1 VVDILDRLEI
11 RKKHIIIG
19 NKFDCVDGV
28 TLTLSKMNVDQERA
42 ISSMFRA
49 LTLFVQKYGTH
60 EPDAEMAGHYLSELK
75 IFINTQDS
83 KIRHRSVP
91 EVREIPMCPDAPEF
105 TRRDYESGYVEYNP
119 ITRVLKV
126 GGVRVIH

>member
-1 VVDILDRLEI
+1 
-11 RKKHIIIG
+11 
-19 NKFDCVDGV
+19 
-28 TLTLSKMNVDQERA
+28 MNVDQERA

-49 LTLFVQKYGTH
+49 LNLFVQTYGTRDGTR

-83 KIRHRSVP
+83 KIRHLSVP
-91 EVREIPMCPDAPEF
+91 QVREIPMCPDAPEF